1 MYLQLHSLGDLCS
14 NGVDIFVLHGTVGV
28 PQAFQNLIELNCW
41 LRRWKWIFIA
51 RTQTVSWTDSFPS
64 GFSRSGCCWG
74 EATTLVQWVCI
85 VNQFL
90 VETEAEIGEPASRA
104 AKCHQPGP
112 EHVAETS
119 TIEAK
124 AQTKTSAPR
133 MWLKEHL
140 NLGLAA
146 WGSCHL
152 RPGLALNYLLSIII

>member
-1 MYLQLHSLGDLCS
+1 MNFHCAHSNSQLDRQFSKW
-14 NGVDIFVLHGTVGV
+14 FFT
-28 PQAFQNLIELNCW
+28 FW
-41 LRRWKWIFIA
+41 LLL
-51 RTQTVSWTDSFPS
+51 
-64 GFSRSGCCWG
+64 G

-146 WGSCHL
+146 
-152 RPGLALNYLLSIII
+152 